1 MKRERKNYYVCLN
14 RGELG
19 ESLDSLKQ
27 IEEEQVPYQ
36 VIQILT
42 NYYLRKNEASWEPHN
57 CDVFPKH
64 TSSKSVLA
72 CDWANRTYFVAKGW
86 ETQLEE
92 VMAIAKLL
100 LTRKEERNEN

>member
-1 MKRERKNYYVCLN
+1 MQRGRKSRYYVCLN

-19 ESLDSLKQ
+19 ESLGSLKQ
-27 IEEEQVPYQ
+27 IEKKRVPSQ
-36 VIQILT
+36 VIQTLT
-42 NYYLRKNEASWEPHN
+42 DFYLVKNEASTKPHN

-100 LTRKEERNEN
+100 LIRKGEK